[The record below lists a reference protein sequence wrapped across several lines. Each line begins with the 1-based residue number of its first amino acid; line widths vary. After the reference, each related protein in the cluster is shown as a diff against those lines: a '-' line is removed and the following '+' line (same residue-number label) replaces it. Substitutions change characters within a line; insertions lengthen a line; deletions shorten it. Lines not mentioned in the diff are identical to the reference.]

1 MLGTLADIVGILS
14 FILTII
20 LLVRS
25 ERLRNEIVSQKIDYR
40 NQQTKIVDR
49 LTELRSCLQNNEPL
63 SVKTISEIRLELYQC
78 DISFQHILSSRDK
91 KIVKQTINLLNEEFS
106 EKLRKQLLSKLDYLC
121 ARFSKTEV

>member
-63 SVKTISEIRLELYQC
+63 SVKTISGIRLELYQC

-91 KIVKQTINLLNEEFS
+91 KI
-106 EKLRKQLLSKLDYLC
+106 LRKIKETTFKQ
-121 ARFSKTEV
+121 ARLFVRTLFQNGGIING

>member
-1 MLGTLADIVGILS
+1 MLSTLADIIGILS

-20 LLVRS
+20 LLICS
-25 ERLRNEIVSQKIDYR
+25 ERLRSEIVFQKIDYR

-49 LTELRSCLQNNEPL
+49 LTELRSCLQNSEPL
-63 SVKTISEIRLELYQC
+63 SIKTISEIRLELYQC
-78 DISFQHILSSRDK
+78 DISFQHILSSKDK

-121 ARFSKTEV
+121 ARFTKMEV